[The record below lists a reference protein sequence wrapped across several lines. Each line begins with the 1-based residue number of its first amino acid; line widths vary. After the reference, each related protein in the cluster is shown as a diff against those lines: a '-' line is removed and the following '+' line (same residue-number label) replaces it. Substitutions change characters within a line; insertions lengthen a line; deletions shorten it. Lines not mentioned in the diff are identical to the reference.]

1 MDNDVTRVL
10 DAISAGDASASDA
23 LLPLVYEELRRLGSQ
38 RLSRERAGHTLQPT
52 ALVHEAFLRLV
63 GSEEQSWE
71 NRGHFFAAAA
81 EAMRR
86 ILIDNARQKRS
97 QKRGGELAR
106 VPLDDDA
113 HVATF
118 SDDHEEL
125 LSLDEALTA
134 LANHDAQAAELV
146 KLRYFGGLTIDQAAE
161 VLGVSP
167 RTAKRY
173 WTYARAW
180 LKRAIDGETQQSQ

>member
-1 MDNDVTRVL
+1 MDNEVTRVL
-10 DAISAGDASASDA
+10 DAISAGDAGASDA

-97 QKRGGELAR
+97 LKRGGELAR
-106 VPLDDDA
+106 VPLEDDA
-113 HVATF
+113 RVAKVP
-118 SDDHEEL
+118 DDHEEL
-125 LSLDEALTA
+125 LSLDEALTEFA
-134 LANHDAQAAELV
+134 KHDAQAAELV

-180 LKRAIDGETQQSQ
+180 LKRAIDGEPQ